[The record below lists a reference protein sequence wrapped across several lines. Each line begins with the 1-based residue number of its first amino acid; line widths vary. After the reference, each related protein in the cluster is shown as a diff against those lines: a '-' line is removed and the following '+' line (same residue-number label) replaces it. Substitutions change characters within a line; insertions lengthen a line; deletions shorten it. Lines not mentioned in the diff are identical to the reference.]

1 MEAVTLYW
9 IIGAGLA
16 GLASGALITWLIS
29 RKTMKSKPYR
39 ELEQQH
45 TELRDN
51 VTEHF
56 VKTASLVN
64 QMTDSYKA
72 VFEQLQEG
80 ASQLLDEETLRQR
93 LAHDEDDEVRLGKI
107 GYRQSH
113 DSSQDKQADGSEEQ
127 AEGAETRTAIDPEN
141 AAGQEPPRF

>member
-1 MEAVTLYW
+1 METISLYW

-16 GLASGALITWLIS
+16 GLVLGALITWLIS
-29 RKTMKSKPYR
+29 RKTMKSAPYR
-39 ELEQQH
+39 ELEKQH
-45 TELRDN
+45 AVLRDN

-56 VKTASLVN
+56 VKTAGLVN

-80 ASQLLDEETLRQR
+80 ASQLLDEETLRNR
-93 LAHDEDDEVRLGKI
+93 LAHDEDEEVKLGKI
-107 GYRQSH
+107 GYRQSQDRVAEQP
-113 DSSQDKQADGSEEQ
+113 DSAAKS
-127 AEGAETRTAIDPEN
+127 AESPAAVDPED

>member
-1 MEAVTLYW
+1 MEAATVYW

-29 RKTMKSKPYR
+29 RMTMKSKPYR
-39 ELEQQH
+39 ELESQH
-45 TELRDN
+45 VELRDK

-56 VKTASLVN
+56 VKTAGLVN

-80 ASQLLDEETLRQR
+80 ASQLLDEQTLRER
-93 LAHDEDDEVRLGKI
+93 LAHDDADEVRLGKI
-107 GYRQSH
+107 GYRKNH
-113 DSSQDKQADGSEEQ
+113 DQQTDRSAAPVEVDEV
-127 AEGAETRTAIDPEN
+127 AETPGTIDPEN
-141 AAGQEPPRF
+141 AADQEPPRF